1 MKSLNN
7 ESDKL
12 IKNRIIELANR
23 AYNTGVFCF
32 TPFMGLAEQNIFRYS
47 EKEFAHVPYTL
58 FGGAEHCER
67 LMARFGDE
75 DLCGYEAPFP
85 IACIKAEPLSM
96 RFSDALTHRD
106 LLGAIMNLG
115 INRSSVGDI
124 VVRDDC
130 SYIFCAEVIAPYIID
145 NLTCAK
151 HTHLHLKLADGKPT
165 GELYRLKR
173 QMVNIASE
181 RLDCLVS
188 QFLKVGRGEAA
199 EIIAC
204 GRLFINGR
212 CCKSCSKLL
221 KSGDIVSI
229 RGAGRFIFKDI
240 IKETRKGRLV
250 AEIDRFT

>member
-1 MKSLNN
+1 MKSSNN
-7 ESDKL
+7 ESDEL
-12 IKNRIIELANR
+12 IKKRIIELADR
-23 AYNTGVFCF
+23 AYSTGVFCF
-32 TPFMGLAEQNIFRYS
+32 TPFMGLAEQDVFRHA
-47 EKEFAHVPYTL
+47 EKEFAHVTYTL
-58 FGGAEHCER
+58 FGGTEGCER

-75 DLCGYEAPFP
+75 ELCGYEAPFP

-96 RFSDALTHRD
+96 RFADALTHRD

-115 INRSSVGDI
+115 INRSTVGDI
-124 VVRDDC
+124 VVRDNC
-130 SYIFCAEVIAPYIID
+130 SYIFCTDAIAPYIID
-145 NLTCAK
+145 NLICAK
-151 HTHLHLKLADGKPT
+151 HTHLHLELIDGKPT
-165 GELYRLKR
+165 GELYRLQK
-173 QMVNIASE
+173 QTVNIASE

-199 EIIAC
+199 EIIAR

-212 CCKSCSKLL
+212 CCESCSKLL

-250 AEIDRFT
+250 AEIDRFI